1 MLSLETLLQAAEG
14 GEREMGLVHA
24 DFEEKGL
31 DSWLQGAIERR
42 LDPALGA
49 RVVPARRSE
58 EVLRAL
64 EGFYAFWGRWFPA
77 EYRRV
82 RREWVVLQ
90 ARWRGAHGVRP
101 ARVLDSVTSRFFREG
116 LVELAPVVAVAGG
129 GGFEAGLEVLAAS
142 DGAVSDG
149 AVSDGSAAGA
159 GGQPV
164 ALDGGVPESP
174 DSGRR
179 ERDDPAPPPA
189 PVVHAGSPASA
200 RLPDGTEVL
209 ADPGGGLA
217 LALVSERLD
226 RAVRAGTGE
235 VEELRSAWLKGSG
248 WWCRWPEF
256 GRRQERSR

>member
-14 GEREMGLVHA
+14 GEKEIGLVHA
-24 DFEEKGL
+24 DFEEKGM
-31 DSWLQGAIERR
+31 DSWLRGAIERR

-90 ARWRGAHGVRP
+90 ARWRGMAGVRP

-116 LVELAPVVAVAGG
+116 LVELAPLVAVSGG
-129 GGFEAGLEVLAAS
+129 GGFEAGLEVMAAS
-142 DGAVSDG
+142 DGATADGADAASDG
-149 AVSDGSAAGA
+149 AGRAAGQPAAPDA
-159 GGQPV
+159 GDS
-164 ALDGGVPESP
+164 ASPE
-174 DSGRR
+174 SGRR
-179 ERDDPAPPPA
+179 ERAEPAPPPPA
-189 PVVHAGSPASA
+189 PVVHAGSPVPAG
-200 RLPDGTEVL
+200 LPDSAEVL

-217 LALVSERLD
+217 PGARERAS
-226 RAVRAGTGE
+226 RPGGP
-235 VEELRSAWLKGSG
+235 LR
-248 WWCRWPEF
+248 
-256 GRRQERSR
+256 GRRGGEAPLGVAEGAGLVVPVAGAGP

>member
-31 DSWLQGAIERR
+31 DSWLRGAIERR

-49 RVVPARRSE
+49 QVVPARRSE

-149 AVSDGSAAGA
+149 SAAGGGA
-159 GGQPV
+159 GQPV
-164 ALDGGVPESP
+164 ALDGGSPESP

-179 ERDDPAPPPA
+179 EPGEPAPPPPA
-189 PVVHAGSPASA
+189 PMVHAGSPVPA
-200 RLPDGTEVL
+200 RLPDSAEVL

-226 RAVRAGTGE
+226 RAVRAGAGE

-248 WWCRWPEF
+248 LWCRWPEF

>member
-14 GEREMGLVHA
+14 GEKEIGLVHA

-64 EGFYAFWGRWFPA
+64 EGFYAFWGRWFPV

-116 LVELAPVVAVAGG
+116 LVELAPLVAVVGG
-129 GGFEAGLEVLAAS
+129 GGFEAGLEVMAAS
-142 DGAVSDG
+142 GG
-149 AVSDGSAAGA
+149 AAG
-159 GGQPV
+159 QPM
-164 ALDGGVPESP
+164 ALDAGAPESP

-179 ERDDPAPPPA
+179 EPGEAAPPPPA
-189 PVVHAGSPASA
+189 PMVQAGSPVSA
-200 RLPDGTEVL
+200 RLPDSAEVL
-209 ADPGGGLA
+209 ADPGAGLA

-226 RAVRAGTGE
+226 RAVRAGAGE
-235 VEELRSAWLKGSG
+235 VEELRSAWLKEPG

>member
-14 GEREMGLVHA
+14 GEKEMGLVHA
-24 DFEEKGL
+24 DFEEKGI
-31 DSWLQGAIERR
+31 DSWLRGAIERR

-49 RVVPARRSE
+49 RVVPPRRSE

-90 ARWRGAHGVRP
+90 ARWRGMAGVRP

-116 LVELAPVVAVAGG
+116 LVELAPLVAVSGG
-129 GGFEAGLEVLAAS
+129 GGFEAGLEALGASDGAAS
-142 DGAVSDG
+142 DGAAVEG
-149 AVSDGSAAGA
+149 AAEQSVAPGA
-159 GGQPV
+159 GDSGS
-164 ALDGGVPESP
+164 PES
-174 DSGRR
+174 GRG
-179 ERDDPAPPPA
+179 ERAEPAPPPPA
-189 PVVHAGSPASA
+189 PVVHAGSPVSA
-200 RLPDGTEVL
+200 ALPDGAEVI

-217 LALVSERLD
+217 PALVSERLD
-226 RAVRAGTGE
+226 RAVRAGVDE
-235 VEELRSAWLKGSG
+235 VEKLRSAWLKGPG

-256 GRRQERSR
+256 GRSQERVR

>member
-14 GEREMGLVHA
+14 GEKEMKLVQA

-31 DSWLQGAIERR
+31 DSWLRGAIERR

-49 RVVPARRSE
+49 RVVPPRRSE

-90 ARWRGAHGVRP
+90 ARWRGMAGVRP

-116 LVELAPVVAVAGG
+116 LVELAPLAAVSGG
-129 GGFEAGLEVLAAS
+129 GGFEAGLEALGAS
-142 DGAVSDG
+142 DGAGSDG
-149 AVSDGSAAGA
+149 PAAGRA
-159 GGQPV
+159 AVQPV
-164 ALDGGVPESP
+164 AVNAGDSEPPES
-174 DSGRR
+174 GRD
-179 ERDDPAPPPA
+179 EPVPPPPA
-189 PVVHAGSPASA
+189 PVVHAGSPVPAA
-200 RLPDGTEVL
+200 LPDGAEVL

-217 LALVSERLD
+217 PALVSERLD
-226 RAVRAGTGE
+226 RAVRAGGDE
-235 VEELRSAWLKGSG
+235 VEKLRSAWLKGPG

-256 GRRQERSR
+256 GHSQERVR

>member
-64 EGFYAFWGRWFPA
+64 EGFYAFWGRWFPV

-90 ARWRGAHGVRP
+90 ARWRGARGVRP

-116 LVELAPVVAVAGG
+116 LVELAPLVAVAG

-142 DGAVSDG
+142 DGG
-149 AVSDGSAAGA
+149 ASDGSAAGGGA
-159 GGQPV
+159 GQPM
-164 ALDGGVPESP
+164 ALDGGAPESP

-179 ERDDPAPPPA
+179 EPDEAAPPPPA
-189 PVVHAGSPASA
+189 PMVQAGSAVSA
-200 RLPDGTEVL
+200 RLPDSAEVL
-209 ADPGGGLA
+209 ADPGAGLA

-226 RAVRAGTGE
+226 RAVRAGAGE
-235 VEELRSAWLKGSG
+235 VEELRSAWLKGPG

-256 GRRQERSR
+256 GRSQERVR

>member
-14 GEREMGLVHA
+14 GEKEIGIVHA
-24 DFEEKGL
+24 DFEDKGL
-31 DSWLQGAIERR
+31 DSWLRGAIERR

-49 RVVPARRSE
+49 RVVPARQSE

-90 ARWRGAHGVRP
+90 ARWRGARGVRP

-116 LVELAPVVAVAGG
+116 LVELAPLVAVAGG
-129 GGFEAGLEVLAAS
+129 GGFEAGLEVMAAS
-142 DGAVSDG
+142 DGSASGG
-149 AVSDGSAAGA
+149 AA
-159 GGQPV
+159 GQPV
-164 ALDGGVPESP
+164 ALDGGAPESP

-179 ERDDPAPPPA
+179 ERDEAAAAPPA
-189 PVVHAGSPASA
+189 PVVQAGSPAPA
-200 RLPDGTEVL
+200 RLPDGAEVL

-217 LALVSERLD
+217 LAFVSERLD
-226 RAVRAGTGE
+226 RAVRAGAGE
-235 VEELRSAWLKGSG
+235 VEELRSAWLKEPG

-256 GRRQERSR
+256 GRSQERAR